1 MNLDHIFSLITF
13 ATGAL
18 FYVMFITTLRRR
30 LRRCIVVAKKWRR
43 EGQWSRST
51 TPRQGNRS

>member
-18 FYVMFITTLRRR
+18 FYVAFITALRRR
-30 LRRCIVVAKKWRR
+30 LRCCMVVPKKWPYGRKAQR
-43 EGQWSRST
+43 ASSRLG
-51 TPRQGNRS
+51 PVG